1 MKTKLNPSIALILCT
16 GSLAGCS
23 TMRSDFVQPEL
34 AIPQSWSQSLQEV
47 SQQVASN
54 SVEQPDKWWSLFEDP
69 QLDALIEQVLQ
80 SNSDLAKAT
89 LTLKKARLEAGLSE
103 NNKVPELSFSHAS
116 SYEYDID
123 DDSSDTSFSSS
134 LSLSYELD
142 LWGRVDAAADASDW
156 NARASYEDRES
167 TAQSLAVTAATL
179 YWKLGYLNQMISLTE
194 ENIAGTEKVA
204 MLTRRK
210 FDNGSATRL
219 EVLES
224 TQTLYGQQVQLSQ
237 LQQELSETQNSISM
251 LLNQP
256 LQETD
261 LIIEQLSV
269 LPVPEIAPGIPSEL
283 LLRRPDIKASL
294 YTLKSSLA
302 TKDRVEAGY
311 MPTLTL
317 TGSLST
323 SSSGLLELLENP
335 VAKLGSGIVLPF
347 LEWKEMELN
356 KNISELDYQMAVL
369 DYRDTVYEAL
379 EEVANLL
386 TAKQHYHY
394 KGGIYKD
401 QYSNAQEIEAIYSSR
416 YKYGAS
422 DMIDWIKAMESRR
435 SIESSF
441 LENRYNQFVIQA
453 KLYQSLGGGDI
464 VPGT

>member
-1 MKTKLNPSIALILCT
+1 MKKRRYNPIALMLCT
-16 GSLAGCS
+16 VTMVGCS
-23 TMRSDFVQPEL
+23 AMRSDFVQPDL
-34 AIPQSWSQSLQEV
+34 DIPESWYQSAQGGMVTNL
-47 SQQVASN
+47 
-54 SVEQPDKWWSLFEDP
+54 EQPDNWWALFEDP
-69 QLDALIEQVLQ
+69 QLDILIEQVLQ

-103 NNKVPELSFSHAS
+103 NQKVPELGYSHAS

-123 DDSSDTSFSSS
+123 DSSSDTSFSSS

-142 LWGRVDAAADASDW
+142 LWGRVDAAADADEW

-167 TAQSLAVTAATL
+167 TAQSLAVTTATL
-179 YWKLGYLNQMISLTE
+179 YWKLGYLNQMIALTE
-194 ENIAGTEKVA
+194 QNISGTQRVA
-204 MLTRRK
+204 TLTRRK

-224 TQTLYGQQVQLSQ
+224 TQSLYGQQVQLSQ
-237 LQQELSETQNSISM
+237 LQQELSETQNSISI

-256 LQETD
+256 MQNASLT
-261 LIIEQLSV
+261 IEQLSRAP
-269 LPVPEIAPGIPSEL
+269 LPDIAPGIPSEL

-294 YTLKSSLA
+294 FTLKSSLA
-302 TKDRVEAGY
+302 TKDKVAAGY

-323 SSSGLLELLENP
+323 SSSDLLELLENP

-356 KNISELDYQMAVL
+356 KNISELDYQMAVI
-369 DYRDTVYEAL
+369 DYRDTVYLAM

-394 KGGIYKD
+394 KGGIYQE
-401 QYSNAQEIEAIYSSR
+401 QYTNAIEIEAIYASR

-464 VPGT
+464 APES